1 MCEQQ
6 SQELGLRGG
15 EEEGRVNPSHI
26 DEWGS
31 GRHGLACWHTQ
42 VASKEEKMQDN
53 KGWCTDSFI
62 MKWRPRGHRRGLV
75 VYNYAQKFKP
85 ECDKNTGFSWHYY
98 CDAEA
103 FVHLFMYLQACAK
116 CTWKHT
122 HTLTMFSVFI
132 SYHHIQPLPYL
143 LKTLSI
149 MLLNNMQLVKYF
161 Y

>member
-1 MCEQQ
+1 MCAND
-6 SQELGLRGG
+6 SLRNWGCEG
-15 EEEGRVNPSHI
+15 VRKREESTHSHI

-31 GRHGLACWHTQ
+31 GRHGLACWYTQ

-53 KGWCTDSFI
+53 KGWCTESII
-62 MKWRPRGHRRGLV
+62 MKWRPRGHRRELV

-85 ECDKNTGFSWHYY
+85 ECNKNTGFSWRYY

-103 FVHLFMYLQACAK
+103 FMHLFMYLQAFAK
-116 CTWKHT
+116 CSWTHT
-122 HTLTMFSVFI
+122 HSLCFQCSSVTTT
-132 SYHHIQPLPYL
+132 YNPCPT
-143 LKTLSI
+143 LKTSSI